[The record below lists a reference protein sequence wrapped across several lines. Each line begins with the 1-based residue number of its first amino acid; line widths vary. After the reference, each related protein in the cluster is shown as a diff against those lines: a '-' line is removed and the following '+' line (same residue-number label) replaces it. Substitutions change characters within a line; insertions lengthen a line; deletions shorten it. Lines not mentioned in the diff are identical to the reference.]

1 MEEEQTEVTDDVTY
15 EIDKEANVARFFAY
29 ETERDEEG
37 FIYDDEENLIG
48 AVVHLESYPDNETLT
63 TIFDDLL
70 VSAVMHTQDFDED
83 DAAALIESCDD
94 EDDYPDELDV
104 SSTFSLLFTVTGHR
118 GLYRTL
124 RESDDRWTGHSSGV
138 RGDRW
143 DI

>member
-1 MEEEQTEVTDDVTY
+1 MEEEQTETNEVTY

-29 ETERDEEG
+29 ETEMDEEG
-37 FIYDDEENLIG
+37 FIFDDDENLLG
-48 AVVHLESYPDNETLT
+48 AVVHFDVYPDNETLT

-70 VSAVMHTQDFDED
+70 VSAVMHTQDVDED

-104 SSTFSLLFTVTGHR
+104 SSTFSLLFTVNGHR

-124 RESDDRWTGHSSGV
+124 LDSNDYWTGHSSGV

>member
-1 MEEEQTEVTDDVTY
+1 MEEEQTETNEVTY

-29 ETERDEEG
+29 EIEMDEEG
-37 FIYDDEENLIG
+37 FIYDDDENLLG
-48 AVVHLESYPDNETLT
+48 AVVHFDVYPDNETLT

-70 VSAVMHTQDFDED
+70 VSAVMHTQDVDED
-83 DAAALIESCDD
+83 DAAELIESCDD

-104 SSTFSLLFTVTGHR
+104 SSTFSLLFTVNGHR

-124 RESDDRWTGHSSGV
+124 LDSNDYWTGHSSGV